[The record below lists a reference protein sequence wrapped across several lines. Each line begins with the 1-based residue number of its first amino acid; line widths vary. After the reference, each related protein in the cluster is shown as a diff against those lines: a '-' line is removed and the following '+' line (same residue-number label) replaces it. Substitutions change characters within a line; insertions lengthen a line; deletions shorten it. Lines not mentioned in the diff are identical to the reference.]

1 VRGRLKE
8 QRACDALDDSY
19 LHKGCDTG
27 RAASDTGRLTA
38 SADRGDRTAS
48 RAELIV
54 IYGEIVGDG

>member
-38 SADRGDRTAS
+38 PADRGDRTAAPG
-48 RAELIV
+48 R
-54 IYGEIVGDG
+54 